1 MFQITEGTV
10 EDYHDIIEEYNKGNT
25 TKEEYIK
32 QLEERNNILIAK
44 RKYPQSYE
52 DILVL

>member
-10 EDYHDIIEEYNKGNT
+10 EDYHDIIEEYNKGNI

-32 QLEERNNILIAK
+32 QLEERNNKLKLKPKTIEHLE
-44 RKYPQSYE
+44 SL
-52 DILVL
+52 LV

>member
-10 EDYHDIIEEYNKGNT
+10 EDYHDIIEEYNKGNI

-32 QLEERNNILIAK
+32 QLEERNNKLKLKPKTIEHLK
-44 RKYPQSYE
+44 SLLQ
-52 DILVL
+52 